1 MISNIKI
8 MGFFI
13 KNSQNSHFVDFEK
26 FKKYSVSINNPNVG
40 FLSLISNNF
49 GMIEIIL
56 TYT

>member
-1 MISNIKI
+1 LRNSKNIVI
-8 MGFFI
+8 
-13 KNSQNSHFVDFEK
+13 
-26 FKKYSVSINNPNVG
+26 SINNPNGG